1 MAVQSEVTM
10 IAPFRAKKKREKI
23 SVVTLFETKQPRRTW
38 WIRVN
43 DSWNDTANNF
53 LMSKMVVR
61 RAMVDRRSQGS
72 GVMIMIHVGDRL

>member
-1 MAVQSEVTM
+1 MAVQYEVTI
-10 IAPFRAKKKREKI
+10 IAPFRAKKKLEKI

-38 WIRVN
+38 WIRVD

-61 RAMVDRRSQGS
+61 RAMVDR
-72 GVMIMIHVGDRL
+72 